1 MKTHL
6 AAHEVVPRSP
16 TAAALLS
23 LVVPGL
29 GHVYLDRMVTG
40 LALVVAHVALG
51 SLATL
56 AVVAGLPSLGSVA
69 LVASPWCV
77 LCLAASGWAYRT
89 ARALAYEPLPRRAH
103 PTYLYL
109 LIGLLALPNALAWT
123 MAIRA
128 NVAEVFRVPS
138 RSMLPNIQPGSRVLV
153 NKLVYRHHAL
163 ARGDLV
169 VFTNPNARQSR
180 YIKRVIA
187 LPGDLVEMRDDEL
200 MINGRRLDYLDGSLS
215 GTQSKEFIE
224 GNGEAH
230 YRVLLGP
237 IDPQKTVPTTF
248 ASQRVPNGNCFVLG
262 DNRHQ
267 SEDSRLH
274 GPVPLVDVIGRV
286 ERVF

>member
-6 AAHEVVPRSP
+6 AAQQVEPRSP
-16 TAAALLS
+16 AAAALLS

-40 LALVVAHVALG
+40 LALAVAHVSLG

-69 LVASPWCV
+69 LVATPWCV
-77 LCLAASGWAYRT
+77 LWLTASGWAYRT
-89 ARALAYEPLPRRAH
+89 ARALSNDPLPRRTH

-109 LIGLLALPNALAWT
+109 LIGLLALPNAFGWT
-123 MAIRA
+123 LAIRA
-128 NVAEVFRVPS
+128 NIAEIFLVPS

-153 NKLVYRHHAL
+153 NKLVYRRSGL
-163 ARGDLV
+163 TRGDLV

-200 MINGRRLDYLDGSLS
+200 IINGRRLDYLDGSLS
-215 GTQSKEFIE
+215 GTQGKELIE
-224 GNGEAH
+224 GNDGAR
-230 YRVLLGP
+230 YRILLGSP
-237 IDPQKTVPTTF
+237 DPQRAIPTTF

-274 GPVPLVDVIGRV
+274 GPVPLVDVVGRV